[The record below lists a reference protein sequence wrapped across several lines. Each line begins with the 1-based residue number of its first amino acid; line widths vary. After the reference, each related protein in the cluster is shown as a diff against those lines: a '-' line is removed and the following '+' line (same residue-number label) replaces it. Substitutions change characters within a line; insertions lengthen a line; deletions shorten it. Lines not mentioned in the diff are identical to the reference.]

1 MNRQPPAVVGYSEY
15 AAAKDRDHL
24 RILSVLHLVTAGLA
38 LFSLL
43 FLIGHYMVMSRLMD
57 PSNWQ
62 SVEGG
67 NPPPD
72 YVVDIMMWFYLFGG
86 LMIVGAIVL
95 NLMSAL
101 FMRNKTHRMFS
112 IIVAGIN
119 CIQVP
124 VGTVLGVFTLVVLL
138 RESVK
143 KMYDNKQQP

>member
-1 MNRQPPAVVGYSEY
+1 
-15 AAAKDRDHL
+15 
-24 RILSVLHLVTAGLA
+24 
-38 LFSLL
+38 
-43 FLIGHYMVMSRLMD
+43 MD